1 MVNLPFRSDDS
12 DSYEKKRK
20 KEINIY
26 ILKYLPVDF
35 VTRNSRGRKS
45 SCIYIISQV
54 TVDNI
59 IFMAKILYII
69 LDKSTS
75 RLFISF
81 C

>member
-54 TVDNI
+54 TV
-59 IFMAKILYII
+59 
-69 LDKSTS
+69 
-75 RLFISF
+75 
-81 C
+81 